1 MSPNPN
7 SELFMDYL
15 ETHSLQEA
23 MHKYGSYKGLKKI
36 RIFYRRYRR
45 LLSEIIKI

>member
-1 MSPNPN
+1 
-7 SELFMDYL
+7 
-15 ETHSLQEA
+15 